1 MLKFIY
7 FKKILQDLF
16 FVKENEAYLGIFG
29 NIPFV
34 EMKSSQNEIKII
46 VRLRTHKPAI

>member
-7 FKKILQDLF
+7 SKRILQDFF

-34 EMKSSQNEIKII
+34 EMKSSK
-46 VRLRTHKPAI
+46 

>member
-7 FKKILQDLF
+7 LKKFLQDFF
-16 FVKENEAYLGIFG
+16 FVKENEACLGIFG

-34 EMKSSQNEIKII
+34 EMKSSK
-46 VRLRTHKPAI
+46 